1 MPALFYKHY
10 WSIIE
15 SDVINTVTSFFS
27 NGYMLKA
34 INHTFLALILKS
46 NVASTIHHF
55 RPISLCNVIYKT
67 ISKILANRLKQMLPK
82 LIFPWQAGFVPGRLI
97 QDNSIIAHELI
108 HSMKKKKGK
117 GGYIALKIDMEKAFD
132 KMEWGFLIEVMQCF
146 GFFDKW
152 IKWINQCITTTSFSI
167 LLNGGSYGFFHP
179 QRGLRQGDPLSPFLF
194 IMGIE
199 VLSRLLL
206 RAENTS
212 QIHGIRAVRGYT
224 PITHLMFADDLL
236 LFTRS
241 SHEELNAILNCLEIY
256 QSWSGQVVNFQKSS
270 ILFSHNLNTERK
282 RSLCS
287 LSGFEEGDPS
297 SKYLG
302 LPLALS
308 RSKKHMFE
316 SVVEKINAKTQGWK
330 CKVLSQ
336 ATRITLVQSVLSL
349 IPMYTMTS
357 ITLLKSICA
366 QIDTSIKKIIWGSAN
381 TDRVH
386 PPLS

>member
-1 MPALFYKHY
+1 
-10 WSIIE
+10 
-15 SDVINTVTSFFS
+15 
-27 NGYMLKA
+27 
-34 INHTFLALILKS
+34 
-46 NVASTIHHF
+46 
-55 RPISLCNVIYKT
+55 
-67 ISKILANRLKQMLPK
+67 
-82 LIFPWQAGFVPGRLI
+82 
-97 QDNSIIAHELI
+97 
-108 HSMKKKKGK
+108 
-117 GGYIALKIDMEKAFD
+117 
-132 KMEWGFLIEVMQCF
+132 MQCF
-146 GFFDKW
+146 GFSDKW

-167 LLNGGSYGFFHP
+167 LLNGGSYGFFHL
-179 QRGLRQGDPLSPFLF
+179 QRGLRQGDPLSPFMF
-194 IMGIE
+194 IMGTE

-206 RAENTS
+206 RGENTG
-212 QIHGIRAVRGYT
+212 QIHGIKAARGCT

-256 QSWSGQVVNFQKSS
+256 QSWFGQVVNFQKSS
-270 ILFSHNLNTERK
+270 ILFSHNLSTEHK

-287 LSGFEEGDPS
+287 LSGFKEGDPS

-316 SVVEKINAKTQGWK
+316 SVVEKINAKIQGWK

-336 ATRITLVQSVLSL
+336 VARITLAQSVLSL

-357 ITLLKSICA
+357 IAFPISICA

-386 PPLS
+386 PPL

>member
-1 MPALFYKHY
+1 
-10 WSIIE
+10 
-15 SDVINTVTSFFS
+15 
-27 NGYMLKA
+27 
-34 INHTFLALILKS
+34 
-46 NVASTIHHF
+46 
-55 RPISLCNVIYKT
+55 
-67 ISKILANRLKQMLPK
+67 MLPK

-167 LLNGGSYGFFHP
+167 LLDGGSYGFFHP
-179 QRGLRQGDPLSPFLF
+179 QRGLRQRDPLSPFLF

-206 RAENTS
+206 RAENTG

-224 PITHLMFADDLL
+224 PITHLMFSDDLL
-236 LFTRS
+236 LFTRL
-241 SHEELNAILNCLEIY
+241 SHKELNAILNCLEIY
-256 QSWSGQVVNFQKSS
+256 QSWSVQVVNFQKSS

-308 RSKKHMFE
+308 SSKKHMFE

-336 ATRITLVQSVLSL
+336 ATRITLAQSVLSL

-366 QIDTSIKKIIWGSAN
+366 QIDTSIKKFIWGSAN

-386 PPLS
+386 PPLSWSKVCRSK

>member
-34 INHTFLALILKS
+34 INHTFLALIPKS
-46 NVASTIHHF
+46 NAASTVHHF

-82 LIFPWQAGFVPGRLI
+82 LIFPWQAGFVLGRLI

-206 RAENTS
+206 RAENTG
-212 QIHGIRAVRGYT
+212 QIHGIRAARGYT

-270 ILFSHNLNTERK
+270 ILFSHNLSTEHK

-336 ATRITLVQSVLSL
+336 ATRITLAQSVLSL

-366 QIDTSIKKIIWGSAN
+366 QIDTSIKKFI
-381 TDRVH
+381 
-386 PPLS
+386 